1 MSTTH
6 KTMSENRFR
15 PGFCTFFLKLVLI
28 GNIVIMV
35 IGMVMLLITSDAY
48 GVYAASICSAS
59 ALLNCIGLT
68 LIMRWHKS
76 GVIFVTLA
84 SLFSAIALSIT
95 CAGWLTYSF
104 GGVGI
109 YIPYIIMVLYIGIL
123 FALLF
128 QKSKGKSAWQ
138 QMDNS
143 LDLAHFRHIYQLS
156 TLIFIVIFVSAYF
169 VMPAST
175 EAEITTENDDIDKVI
190 ADVSQDR
197 LDSPDVTIE
206 EVVFFE
212 KTYNENNAVRNR
224 DSKIT
229 NRIFALK
236 HLLLS
241 GLMPDVH
248 NRDNLV
254 NICMIHAGAFSPEQ
268 QEIIDW
274 FLALDVSQQSE
285 WNVCDKVNTL
295 SEFKETVQN
304 KIK

>member
-1 MSTTH
+1 MTDRVRSNILNGYLKFALTT
-6 KTMSENRFR
+6 
-15 PGFCTFFLKLVLI
+15 
-28 GNIVIMV
+28 NIVIMIV
-35 IGMVMLLITSDAY
+35 GIAMLFLISDAY

-59 ALLNCIGLT
+59 ALFNCIGLT
-68 LIMRWHKS
+68 LIMRWHKN
-76 GVIFVTLA
+76 GVIFVVVA
-84 SLFSAIALSIT
+84 SLLSAIALSIT

-104 GGVGI
+104 GSIGM
-109 YIPYIIMVLYIGIL
+109 YIPYIIMVLYIGVL

-128 QKSKGKSAWQ
+128 QKVRGMSSWQ

-143 LDLAHFRHIYQLS
+143 LDLNHFRHIYQLS
-156 TLIFIVIFVSAYF
+156 TIILLFIFVSAYF
-169 VMPAST
+169 VMPPNT
-175 EAEITTENDDIDKVI
+175 ETELAEDDDIENLV

-197 LDSPDVTIE
+197 LDSPNVTIE
-206 EVVFFE
+206 EVVSFE
-212 KTYNENNAVRNR
+212 KVYNENNAVEKR
-224 DSKIT
+224 DNNIT

-254 NICMIHAGAFSPEQ
+254 NICMIHAGSFSAEQ

-274 FLALDVSQQSE
+274 YLGLDISQQSE
-285 WNVCDKVNTL
+285 WNVCDKANTL
-295 SEFKETVQN
+295 SEFKEIVQN

>member
-1 MSTTH
+1 MANKVSNNTL
-6 KTMSENRFR
+6 NLY
-15 PGFCTFFLKLVLI
+15 LKFALSA
-28 GNIVIMV
+28 NIIIMIV
-35 IGMVMLLITSDAY
+35 GIALLFITSDAY
-48 GVYAASICSAS
+48 GVYAAGISSSS
-59 ALLNCIGLT
+59 ALFNCIGLT

-76 GVIFVTLA
+76 GVIFVVMA
-84 SLFSAIALSIT
+84 SLLSAIALSIT

-104 GGVGI
+104 GSIGM
-109 YIPYIIMVLYIGIL
+109 YIPYIIIALYIGIL

-128 QKSKGKSAWQ
+128 QKVRGMSSWQ
-138 QMDNS
+138 QMDSS
-143 LDLAHFRHIYQLS
+143 LDLTHFRHIYQLS
-156 TLIFIVIFVSAYF
+156 TAILLFIFVSAYF
-169 VMPAST
+169 AMPPNTDT
-175 EAEITTENDDIDKVI
+175 ELAEDDDIDNLV
-190 ADVSQDR
+190 ADVSQER

-206 EVVFFE
+206 EVVSFE
-212 KTYNENNAVRNR
+212 KVYNENNAVGNR

-254 NICMIHAGAFSPEQ
+254 NICMIHAGAFSEEQ

-274 FLALDVSQQSE
+274 YLALDVSQQAE
-285 WNVCDKVNTL
+285 WNICDKVNTL

>member
-1 MSTTH
+1 MKESSKECSLLLT
-6 KTMSENRFR
+6 
-15 PGFCTFFLKLVLI
+15 GFLRLVLAA
-28 GNIVIMV
+28 NILIMFV
-35 IGMVMLLITSDAY
+35 GIAMLFFTSDTY

-68 LIMRWHKS
+68 LIMRWHKN
-76 GVIFVTLA
+76 GVIFVMFA
-84 SLFSAIALSIT
+84 SLLSAIALSIT
-95 CAGWLTYSF
+95 CAGWLTFSF
-104 GGVGI
+104 GSVGI
-109 YIPYIIMVLYIGIL
+109 YIPYIIMALYIGAL
-123 FALLF
+123 LALLF
-128 QKSKGKSAWQ
+128 QKIRGKTAWQ

-156 TLIFIVIFVSAYF
+156 TFIFIVIFISAYF
-169 VMPAST
+169 VLPAST
-175 EAEITTENDDIDKVI
+175 ETEITENDDIEKVI
-190 ADVSQDR
+190 TDVSQDR

-206 EVVFFE
+206 EVVSFE
-212 KTYNENNAVRNR
+212 KKYNENNAVENR

-254 NICMIHAGAFSPEQ
+254 NICMIHAGAFSSEQ

-285 WNVCDKVNTL
+285 WNICDKVNTI

>member
-1 MSTTH
+1 MTDKKPYSILAI
-6 KTMSENRFR
+6 FI
-15 PGFCTFFLKLVLI
+15 KLALTI
-28 GNIVIMV
+28 NIVIV
-35 IGMVMLLITSDAY
+35 IIGITMLFITSDAY

-59 ALLNCIGLT
+59 ALFNCIGLT
-68 LIMRWHKS
+68 LLIRWHKT
-76 GVIFVTLA
+76 GAIFVVLA
-84 SLFSAIALSIT
+84 SLLSAISLSIT

-104 GGVGI
+104 GGIGI
-109 YIPYIIMVLYIGIL
+109 YIPYIIMVLYVGIL

-128 QKSKGKSAWQ
+128 QKVRGRSSWQ
-138 QMDNS
+138 QMENG

-156 TLIFIVIFVSAYF
+156 TVILLFIFVSAYF
-169 VMPAST
+169 VMPPNTDT
-175 EAEITTENDDIDKVI
+175 ELAEDDDIEKIV
-190 ADVSQDR
+190 ANVSQDR

-206 EVVFFE
+206 EIVSFE
-212 KTYNENNAVRNR
+212 KQYNENNTVENR
-224 DSKIT
+224 DNTIT

-254 NICMIHAGAFSPEQ
+254 NICMIHAGSFSEEQ

-274 FLALDVSQQSE
+274 YLGLDISQQSE

-295 SEFKETVQN
+295 SEFKETIQN

>member
-1 MSTTH
+1 MTGN
-6 KTMSENRFR
+6 KTLPNQLSA
-15 PGFCTFFLKLVLI
+15 FLKVALTT
-28 GNIVIMV
+28 NIIIMIV
-35 IGMVMLLITSDAY
+35 GIVMLFVTSDTN
-48 GVYAASICSAS
+48 GVYANSICSAC
-59 ALLNCIGLT
+59 ALFNSIGLI

-76 GVIFVTLA
+76 GVMFVVFA
-84 SLFSAIALSIT
+84 SLLSAIAISIT

-104 GGVGI
+104 GSVGI
-109 YIPYIIMVLYIGIL
+109 YIPYIIMVLYIG
-123 FALLF
+123 ALLALMF
-128 QKSKGKSAWQ
+128 QKLRGKSAWQ

-156 TLIFIVIFVSAYF
+156 TLIFIVILVSAYF
-169 VMPAST
+169 VMPASA
-175 EAEITTENDDIDKVI
+175 EAEITENDDIDTVI
-190 ADVSQDR
+190 IGISQER
-197 LDSPDVTIE
+197 LDSPNVTIE
-206 EVVFFE
+206 EVVSFE
-212 KTYNENNAVRNR
+212 KTYNENYAVGNR

-254 NICMIHAGAFSPEQ
+254 NICMIHAGAFSSEQ
-268 QEIIDW
+268 QEILDW